1 VVKLTLSEVESDWG
15 SGGESVFV
23 SDDNGVIILTN
34 EEAWRYRNL
43 QPLIDNQINFINKHQ
58 QFSGQP
64 LTSLNLLKGV
74 HKQINIEGNP
84 FIHSIT
90 DLRVLNWKLH
100 YLIPYQQ
107 VSDLL
112 QSFWSKALI
121 LLLAGIALLLLMRM
135 TKAKDALR
143 HSQGESSSLRDLNQS
158 LKKEITERK
167 QVEAKL
173 RKAQANLRRTSKLA
187 AMGQLSAGITHELS
201 QPLSAMRTYLASL
214 DNSNFQSNE
223 QDTVNL
229 SSRKTLQKLSLLVDR
244 MMTITQQ
251 LRYFARSGDKETR
264 RIDLRSTIKGAL
276 NITKPAIEEE
286 GVELSIHNP
295 QKPVEVMAGQVR
307 IEQVLV
313 NLIRNALDAM
323 KNNKENQPKQLVIT
337 LTTEAGMATLMVDD
351 RGSGLDDKDQQML
364 FEPFYTTK
372 PSGIGM
378 GLGLALSTNIV
389 AELEGTL
396 RAENRV
402 ERGARFIVTLPLL
415 INQKAR

>member
-1 VVKLTLSEVESDWG
+1 
-15 SGGESVFV
+15 
-23 SDDNGVIILTN
+23 
-34 EEAWRYRNL
+34 
-43 QPLIDNQINFINKHQ
+43 
-58 QFSGQP
+58 
-64 LTSLNLLKGV
+64 LNLLKGV

-84 FIHSIT
+84 FIHSVT

-378 GLGLALSTNIV
+378 GLGLALSTTIV